1 MEKQLLNHEYFF
13 KQFLNSKDMFEW
25 TDTFIKYQDF
35 LKDRF
40 VYSVI
45 NFTDGVRYCD
55 FGKIV
60 NAMKA
65 FY

>member
-1 MEKQLLNHEYFF
+1 
-13 KQFLNSKDMFEW
+13 MFEW